1 MKPGSCTA
9 SLLGAQGRRH
19 HAHHIAA
26 DLDHPCRAPCLE
38 SDTLTLEVALGL
50 VHARPDARAY
60 WRGLHESSGG
70 FLASEMWAEIFNQ
83 PEVQQSPRIRQ
94 AMLRQLDYESLYS
107 DVGGLGIFAGRAPCA
122 DKCNAQR
129 VPSNASRTLCR
140 PWANLRCI
148 RCMPA
153 FPESIRW
160 TRPKSRIHLH
170 LESGSIYR
178 DVLSP

>member
-1 MKPGSCTA
+1 M
-9 SLLGAQGRRH
+9 
-19 HAHHIAA
+19 
-26 DLDHPCRAPCLE
+26 LE

-107 DVGGLGIFAGRAPCA
+107 DVGAGSGYSPDERRALTNATRNAYLRMHRVLCA
-122 DKCNAQR
+122 GPGQPPMHS
-129 VPSNASRTLCR
+129 VYAS
-140 PWANLRCI
+140 I
-148 RCMPA
+148 
-153 FPESIRW
+153 S
-160 TRPKSRIHLH
+160 
-170 LESGSIYR
+170 
-178 DVLSP
+178 